1 MLKGVSSV
9 TSGYADG
16 TMGKPDYESVSS
28 GDTGHA
34 EVIKV
39 EYDPKTISYHDL
51 LTVFFASHD
60 PTTLNRQGADVGTQY
75 RSIILYTSDAQKAE
89 AQKFIDE
96 LKTAG
101 VFAVTELAPLAEFT
115 EAEEYHKDYYAK
127 NSRAPYC
134 QIFIAPKIEK
144 LEKRFAELM
153 KEAGN

>member
-1 MLKGVSSV
+1 
-9 TSGYADG
+9 
-16 TMGKPDYESVSS
+16 
-28 GDTGHA
+28 
-34 EVIKV
+34 
-39 EYDPKTISYHDL
+39 
-51 LTVFFASHD
+51 
-60 PTTLNRQGADVGTQY
+60 VGTQY